1 MSRGLADGFTP
12 VPPLGGMWREGRQM
26 RGEVLHYDED
36 QGFGFITGAD
46 GNRYTF
52 RREDLRRE
60 TAMARGTVVEFQA
73 GGGQARGVFS
83 ITAQTTLP
91 ATEASTSATPAQ
103 AGNAPAASPSQA
115 QHFGRSSEP
124 AEPTDLW
131 SYFWRGLTRNFFNF
145 AGRARRKEYWGYC
158 LFWTIALLVIV
169 GIGVFTDV
177 EMGNLDSAEMP
188 AVTVG
193 LFGVFL
199 LATFL
204 PGLGMIVRRLHDI
217 GLSGWLCLV
226 ILIPTIGSLIILVF
240 ALIPTQAR
248 ENQWG
253 PVPAGV
259 RV

>member
-1 MSRGLADGFTP
+1 
-12 VPPLGGMWREGRQM
+12 M

-52 RREDLRRE
+52 TRENLRRQ
-60 TAMARGTVVEFQA
+60 TAMAKGTAVEFQP
-73 GGGQARGVFS
+73 GGGQARDVFS
-83 ITAQTTLP
+83 IAAPTAPPAADATANTTSAQTPP
-91 ATEASTSATPAQ
+91 ASVP
-103 AGNAPAASPSQA
+103 PPA
-115 QHFGRSSEP
+115 QHFGRSPEP
-124 AEPTDLW
+124 AEPSDLW
-131 SYFWRGLTRNFFNF
+131 GYFWRGVTQNYFNF

-158 LFWTIALLVIV
+158 LFWTVCLLIIG
-169 GIGVFTDV
+169 GIGLFTDMD
-177 EMGNLDSAEMP
+177 MGGFDSDVSG
-188 AVTVG
+188 AVTIG
-193 LFGVFL
+193 LCGTFL
-199 LATFL
+199 LATIF
-204 PGLGMIVRRLHDI
+204 PSLGMIVRRLHDI
-217 GLSGWLCLV
+217 GLSGWLCLL